1 MVGHKLLCLL
11 RYEAVEPCQQ
21 GGPCG
26 ARSPM
31 WDHSVRICSLQLSYL
46 QSFKG
51 WVPSSVRILLPF
63 ILGHVTEN
71 CMLKPE
77 TAHSLAHNCSPLHL
91 WGAQPCCRMQGAPV
105 PSITEGSGGSG
116 GSSAWVWQQVFVC
129 RDQQKWSWG
138 GGSQLCSGLE
148 GDGTWSALRSRV
160 QMLLLPVLPRES
172 ELGNAYSSR
181 VLCRIASL

>member
-51 WVPSSVRILLPF
+51 WVPSSVRVLLPF

-77 TAHSLAHNCSPLHL
+77 TARSLAHNCSPLHL

-105 PSITEGSGGSG
+105 PSITGGSGGSG
-116 GSSAWVWQQVFVC
+116 GSSAWVWQQVLVGISRSGAEAAGHSCVLDLREMGHGLLCVVMC
-129 RDQQKWSWG
+129 RCCCCQYCLVKVSSG
-138 GGSQLCSGLE
+138 TLTVVECSVG
-148 GDGTWSALRSRV
+148 
-160 QMLLLPVLPRES
+160 
-172 ELGNAYSSR
+172 
-181 VLCRIASL
+181 